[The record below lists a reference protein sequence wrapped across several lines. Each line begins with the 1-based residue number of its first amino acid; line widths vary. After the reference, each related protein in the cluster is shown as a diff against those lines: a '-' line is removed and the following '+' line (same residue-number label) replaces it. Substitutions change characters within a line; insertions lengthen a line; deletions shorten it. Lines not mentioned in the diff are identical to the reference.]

1 MQSIAELR
9 AGLSDRARLVLLS
22 FLMLFVELA
31 LIRWLG
37 EQVLYLSFFSNFVL
51 LGSFLGI
58 GIGFLRSG
66 RGKSWFPWTPLLVLL
81 LVGFVSVFPVE
92 VDRSGSSLIFF
103 GDLES
108 SGLPTWVMLP
118 IIFAAVALVMAA
130 IADGVARTFAVFEPL
145 EAYRLDI
152 AGAILGT
159 FGFSVLAFL
168 GAPPLVWGLVMAGL
182 LFLLL
187 DANVRAIRYL
197 AVTVV
202 LLAIPSF
209 TGNHTWS
216 AYYDIQTQ
224 DHMDDAGVQILVN
237 GIPHQDIAPVDLR
250 IAREDPYFWPYQQL
264 SSSQPPQEVL
274 IVGAGTGSDVA
285 VALVEGVGHIDAVE
299 IDRALYQVGVDKN
312 PDQPYADP
320 RVDVIIDDGRAYLER
335 TDKKYDLILFAL
347 PDSLTLVSGQS
358 SLRLESFLFTTEA
371 LETVRDR
378 LNPGGVFSMYNFYR
392 EQWLI
397 DRLARTLQEAF
408 DVAPCVRDV
417 REEGAVAVLTV
428 SSDPGA
434 LDCAPNPEV
443 AAAGPAPVTDDYPF
457 LYLRDRG
464 IPAFYG
470 LAVVAIL
477 LASIIGVRAAA
488 GSLRRMSPYMDLFL
502 MGAAFLLLETKNV
515 VQFALLFGTT
525 WLVNALVFAGIL
537 LTVLAAIE
545 VARRVTLPRPG
556 LLYMLLFVALAV
568 AWIVPQSSLLPLALP
583 VRFVVGSVLAF
594 TPIFVANIV
603 FAQRFRDTA
612 SSTAAFGAN
621 LLGAMVGGILEY
633 ASLIVGYR
641 ALLIAAA
648 ALYLAAY
655 LAGRKHLIGKAAV
668 PAAIGSKQ

>member
-1 MQSIAELR
+1 
-9 AGLSDRARLVLLS
+9 
-22 FLMLFVELA
+22 
-31 LIRWLG
+31 
-37 EQVLYLSFFSNFVL
+37 
-51 LGSFLGI
+51 
-58 GIGFLRSG
+58 
-66 RGKSWFPWTPLLVLL
+66 
-81 LVGFVSVFPVE
+81 
-92 VDRSGSSLIFF
+92 
-103 GDLES
+103 
-108 SGLPTWVMLP
+108 
-118 IIFAAVALVMAA
+118 MAA